1 MCSSPNGVNH
11 MYGNAAEWVLDH
23 KDADH
28 SWCANGCADPA
39 PRQGDAPILKGGSI
53 QTSALH
59 TRISDR
65 IGCDVGVGASFGVRC
80 VSSPVQHVLS
90 DGGVVWAE

>member
-1 MCSSPNGVNH
+1 

-39 PRQGDAPILKGGSI
+39 PRQGELPVIKGGSI
-53 QTSALH
+53 QFEADF
-59 TRISDR
+59 TRISAR
-65 IGCDVGVGASFGVRC
+65 PGSGTEAQGNNPVFEAGSSYGVRC
-80 VSSPVQHVLS
+80 VSSPVQHVRP